1 MKTHLTSLQKY
12 LLPAFILLLLVAAAA
27 NLAFSYN
34 FAPLAKAQTVSTGS
48 LQATTAADA
57 TSAASLCLV
66 VPGSLSVGMQSD
78 TVAKLQDFLRLLGYL
93 HSPSTGYYGAL
104 TSAAVKTFQTNVG
117 LPAVGSVGPL
127 TRAVLQKVSCVAGV
141 VPAATIPLPTRGPAP
156 TTSSSSIGTSTDTSS
171 VATSTPTVMVI
182 AATTTPSLP
191 YSAQTFEDWQTS
203 WGSVSTTTT
212 GALHL
217 EGSLQN
223 NGAEAIYPKS
233 MNWTD
238 YHYQADVSVTNGN
251 ISLIGRY
258 VDSNNFLA
266 CSFAKNWVEIDQVY
280 NGTSTVL
287 VSKSLDGIL
296 PGTDGLTKA
305 TSVAMDVKGNT
316 VGCAGYGPTDN
327 VTYTLPA
334 GSPTA
339 GGIGVESWYET
350 ALADKLDLMSVKVD
364 PL

>member
-1 MKTHLTSLQKY
+1 MKTHIASLQRY

-27 NLAFSYN
+27 NLAFSFNY
-34 FAPLAKAQTVSTGS
+34 APLAKAQTI
-48 LQATTAADA
+48 TTTTADA

-66 VPGSLSVGMQSD
+66 IPSNLSIGTQST
-78 TVAKLQDFLRLLGYL
+78 TVTKLQDFLRLLGYL
-93 HSPSTGYYGAL
+93 NSPSTGYYGAL

-117 LPAVGSVGPL
+117 LPAVGTVGPL
-127 TRAVLQKVSCVAGV
+127 TRAVLQKVSCIAGT
-141 VPAATIPLPTRGPAP
+141 AAPIPTTAPSTSLPSRGPAP
-156 TTSSSSIGTSTDTSS
+156 LVGTSTATTTSSNASSTTTI
-171 VATSTPTVMVI
+171 TVT

-191 YSAQTFEDWQTS
+191 YSAQTFDDWQTS
-203 WGSVSTTTT
+203 WGSVSTTST

-233 MNWTD
+233 MDWTD
-238 YHYQADVSVTNGN
+238 YHYQADVSVANGN

-287 VSKSLDGIL
+287 VSKSIDGIL

-339 GGIGVESWYET
+339 GGIGIESWYQT

-364 PL
+364 SL